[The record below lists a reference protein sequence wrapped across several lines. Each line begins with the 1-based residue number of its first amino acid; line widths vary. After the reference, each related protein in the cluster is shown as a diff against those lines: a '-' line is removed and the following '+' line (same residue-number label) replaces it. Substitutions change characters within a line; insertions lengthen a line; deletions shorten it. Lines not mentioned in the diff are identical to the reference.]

1 MNSSNGLVVILT
13 IAKLL
18 KILKPYIEEKK
29 LSHFDRNLF
38 NSFYSS
44 IYLEDKP
51 IGNVMGALASFF
63 KNKIAQPEEIHTNT
77 DLLIDRSVLE
87 PMMKQETI
95 GQSDN
100 MKNLIAT

>member
-1 MNSSNGLVVILT
+1 
-13 IAKLL
+13 
-18 KILKPYIEEKK
+18 
-29 LSHFDRNLF
+29 
-38 NSFYSS
+38 
-44 IYLEDKP
+44 
-51 IGNVMGALASFF
+51 MGALASFF